1 MKRFNKL
8 SFVSFGSDKSYL
20 KLARK
25 TLGELEEFYPEASFM
40 AFGVDDLDCGQ
51 HISGSSPAAIKNYAT
66 AHPRGYG
73 YWRWKPCVLA
83 TALRNQE
90 EGGVT
95 VYVDGRSSVPKARI
109 DWLDQFTS
117 DLQIDIVAWQM
128 NFVERN
134 YTTTDLL
141 QRFGYEAESI
151 NALTGQYAATFF
163 GMRNNERCRSFVN
176 EWGSFLVTNVNLCR
190 DDQTTLPN
198 HLDFLENRHDQSVFS
213 LLLKRA
219 QGNLGVF
226 TLGETDVMSRSS
238 IKPHGKPHPIGVRV
252 VGRIKILRF
261 VKPFPG
267 RQS

>member
-51 HISGSSPAAIKNYAT
+51 YISDSSPAAIRKYAK

-90 EGGVT
+90 EDGVT

-109 DWLDQFTS
+109 HWLDQFTS
-117 DLQIDIVAWQM
+117 NLQMEIVAWQM
-128 NFVERN
+128 NFVERI

-141 QRFGYEAESI
+141 RKFGYEAESI
-151 NALTGQYAATFF
+151 NTITGQYSSTFF

-176 EWGSFLVTNVNLCR
+176 EWGSFLVTNATLCR
-190 DDQTTLPN
+190 DDPVTLPN
-198 HLDFLENRHDQSVFS
+198 HPDFLENRHDQSIFS
-213 LLLKRA
+213 LQLKRA
-219 QGNLGVF
+219 QGHLSVS
-226 TLGETDVMSRSS
+226 TLSDTDVISRSS
-238 IKPHGKPHPIGVRV
+238 IRPHGKPHPISVRV
-252 VGRIKILRF
+252 VGRIKILQL